1 MGVVSEIITLIGIKK
16 FFYHLF
22 VLMILA
28 PQVTI
33 LRNNFEILPFY
44 LSAQQEEVT
53 VCYGLIIIL
62 STLGEC
68 ELTKSGEIIILDD

>member
-1 MGVVSEIITLIGIKK
+1 
-16 FFYHLF
+16 
-22 VLMILA
+22 MILA
-28 PQVTI
+28 LQVRI
-33 LRNNFEILPFY
+33 LKKNSEILPFY

-68 ELTKSGEIIILDD
+68 ELRKSGEIIILDD